1 MTYLDQKQKWLAEHP
16 DATPEEAWEAGYLQ
30 CLKNWCKKKR

>member
-16 DATPEEAWEAGYLQ
+16 DATPEEAWEAGYFQ
-30 CLKNWCKKKR
+30 CATNWCNKTR

>member
-16 DATPEEAWEAGYLQ
+16 DAKADVAWEAGYLQ
-30 CLKNWCKKKR
+30 CLKNWCNKKR